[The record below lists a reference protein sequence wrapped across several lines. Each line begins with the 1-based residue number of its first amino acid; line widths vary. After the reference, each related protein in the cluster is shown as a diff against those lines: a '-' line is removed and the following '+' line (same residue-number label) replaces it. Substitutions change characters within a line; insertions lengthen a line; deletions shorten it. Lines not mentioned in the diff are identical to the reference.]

1 MQKVLQ
7 VVVVV
12 LIGLLVAWSFK
23 ALMDYVTSPEY
34 WYAGMHT
41 DGCDGSDN
49 CGCYEKLLEMDRE
62 RAKSTRQE

>member
-7 VVVVV
+7 IVGVV

-23 ALMDYVTSPEY
+23 ALMDYVTAPEY
-34 WYAGMHT
+34 CYAGMHT
-41 DGCDGSDN
+41 EGCDGSAT
-49 CGCYEKLLEMDRE
+49 CGCYEKLLEMDKK